1 MLVLYADVVA
11 VYQAIEA
18 TTSRLQITEVLV
30 RLLRAAPAPVLPK
43 LVYLTQGKLHPDFEV
58 SCNGWRS
65 APLQQPRDRI
75 LRSFGNVSAGGA
87 KGDARRDLETTS
99 AQSRCNSPLTLARG
113 RSWSRCPSQ

>member
-1 MLVLYADVVA
+1 VLYADVVA

-65 APLQQPRDRI
+65 APLQQPRDRF
-75 LRSFGNVSAGGA
+75 FGVSETYQRGG
-87 KGDARRDLETTS
+87 GEGRRTQGPRDDIS
-99 AQSRCNSPLTLARG
+99 SKPLQKMPL
-113 RSWSRCPSQ
+113 P